1 MPALSVIV
9 TSYNIENYLD
19 QCLGTIVG
27 QTLRDIEI
35 IVVDDGSTDG
45 TPEIIRRWAERDDR
59 IVPVLLPE
67 NTIGGVASAA
77 NAGMDRATGDYVGF
91 ADGDDVYDV
100 RMFELLL
107 QAAIDHDAD
116 LAMCQYELLD
126 DTDGSVEPPA
136 DADRWSEVHGDVL
149 DLDTATRKQVL
160 RFVSVPWRKIY
171 RRSLLED
178 NEIRFPVGDYF
189 YEDNPFHWFTVLTAD
204 TVALVREVLC
214 QHRVARLGQ
223 TMGTADERLF
233 KIFQHHDTILAWLV
247 AHGLDHEYRASL
259 LAWAMSQMEW
269 ISSRTPPEL
278 REPLFGILRGVFA
291 QHPPGT
297 IQRALEEGSKGTR
310 ARALVEAVTTDDLA
324 TFTAVLDRPPAS
336 ASLVDKTLHHLRTS
350 GVKETSRITA
360 KYAYNRLR
368 RTAPGA
374 VDAVRRVGRGSDTDV
389 SNQDLLFAL
398 MVLERRLEEL
408 EQGLRT
414 TPDARDHDE
423 RAGR

>member
-1 MPALSVIV
+1 MPRLSVIV
-9 TSYNIENYLD
+9 TSYNIESYLD

-35 IVVDDGSTDG
+35 IVVDDGSTDS
-45 TPEIIRRWAERDDR
+45 TPQIIEEWAARDDR
-59 IVPVLLPE
+59 IVPVLLAE

-107 QAAIDHDAD
+107 GAALDHDAD

-126 DTDGSVEPPA
+126 DTDGSVGPPA
-136 DADRWSEVHGDVL
+136 DADRWGELHGDVF
-149 DLDTATRKQVL
+149 DLDIAARKQFL
-160 RFVSVPWRKIY
+160 RFVAVPWRKIY

-178 NEIRFPVGDYF
+178 NAIRFPVGDYF
-189 YEDNPFHWFTVLTAD
+189 YEDNPFHWFTLLNANR
-204 TVALVREVLC
+204 VALVREVLC

-223 TMGTADERLF
+223 TMGAADERLF
-233 KIFQHHDTILAWLV
+233 KIFQHHDTILQWLV
-247 AHGLDHEYRASL
+247 ANDLDREYRANL

-278 REPLFGILRGVFA
+278 RQTLFAILRNLFG
-291 QHPPGT
+291 QHDPMT
-297 IQRALEEGSKGTR
+297 VRRALDEGSKGTR
-310 ARALVEAVTTDDLA
+310 ARALVEAITADDLDQFNA
-324 TFTAVLDRPPAS
+324 ILDRPSAS

-350 GVKETSRITA
+350 GVKETGRITA
-360 KYAYNRLR
+360 KYAYNSLR
-368 RTAPGA
+368 RTAPSA
-374 VDAVRRVGRGSDTDV
+374 VKAMRRVGRSSGTDV
-389 SNQDLLFAL
+389 SNQDLMFAI

-408 EQGLRT
+408 EQGLH
-414 TPDARDHDE
+414 PDAPQWDREE